1 MANVLSYGF
10 EVRDRLLA
18 AETSP
23 RSAPDKRR
31 VMSEERC
38 NLLTAIQ
45 AYQRDNIDREQLQ
58 RSIEEAVRV
67 MGLWSNV
74 DQVK

>member
-1 MANVLSYGF
+1 MTNILSYAFG
-10 EVRDRLLA
+10 VRDVLLA
-18 AETSP
+18 LEISP
-23 RSAPDKRR
+23 NSASDKRR

-58 RSIEEAVRV
+58 RSIEEAERV
-67 MGLWSNV
+67 LGLWSNV
-74 DQVK
+74 N